1 MIRVS
6 CGKNGFIKIC
16 DICCRGFEMA
26 AKKNK
31 TKVKNSNLLEIPEI
45 ERMKILKDLRESF
58 KQKIVEAKMWKSLL
72 ELENIVINGQTIYCG
87 ADSLKG
93 FYLDNKL

>member
-1 MIRVS
+1 
-6 CGKNGFIKIC
+6 
-16 DICCRGFEMA
+16 MA

-31 TKVKNSNLLEIPEI
+31 TRVKSTNLLEISEI

-72 ELENIVINGQTIYCG
+72 ELENLVINGQIVYCG
-87 ADSLKG
+87 PDSLKG
-93 FYLDNKL
+93 FYLEDKV